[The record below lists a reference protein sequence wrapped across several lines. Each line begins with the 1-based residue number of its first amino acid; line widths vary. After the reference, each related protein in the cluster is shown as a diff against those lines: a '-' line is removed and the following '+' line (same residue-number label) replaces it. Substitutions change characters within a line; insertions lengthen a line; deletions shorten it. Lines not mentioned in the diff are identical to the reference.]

1 MKRSAGSQRITL
13 FPFLAVLICTM
24 GSLLVLLV
32 VISKRAQA
40 TAETSVQQPDDAEI
54 NKIHRQR
61 EELTAD
67 MTKMQEMRRQITD
80 YLAERRKALSHIEDH
95 MRRLGEQIRRLQAQE
110 NQDGLQ
116 VAEKDSLE
124 SLQQE
129 LKSLDASKKELESL
143 IKELLAKPL
152 KKSTSYRIVPYNGAN
167 GTKRMPIYIECAA
180 DGVYFQPEGIH
191 LTEDDFKRPLGPE
204 NPLAAGIRA
213 QSSFLRQHR
222 ASPTE
227 SIDPYPLLIVRPSG
241 IAAYYAARIAIR
253 SWESEFGY
261 ELVDGE
267 IQLDFSPP
275 DPTLARVTQEAVN
288 IARPRHQFMVAR
300 AREIAFRAGSR
311 NSAEGGNGRGRMVA
325 AGHGDDGNGF
335 GGGTGSSAFG
345 GPNNQ
350 GLDRPMHGSDVDR
363 NRGALRRAEAARKAA
378 AEARLGTLA
387 DQKNGG
393 GSRSN
398 HRSLSG
404 SPGDEQAGNQEI
416 TGQRNGLSGTL
427 SNGQVGGRSTG
438 HVGGQG
444 SGQGGTSADVR
455 EDNETGLS
463 LQFGSHGNRANAPQ
477 GSPIANVR
485 GANWALPGI
494 SQGSFPFARPIR
506 VEISKDDITLVPTDS
521 RQKSTVVRFEGQTR
535 EAIEQFVA
543 AVWRYMETWGTAGRG
558 MYWKPILNIYVA
570 PGAENRAGELE
581 YLLQGSGLE
590 SARPE
595 QSPSVKQRF
604 SRQ

>member
-40 TAETSVQQPDDAEI
+40 TAETSVQQADEAEI
-54 NKIHRQR
+54 NEIHRQR

-67 MTKMQEMRRQITD
+67 MEKMHGMRRQITD

-110 NQDGLQ
+110 DQDGLQ

-191 LTEDDFKRPLGPE
+191 LTEDDFARPLGPE

-267 IQLDFSPP
+267 IELDFSPP

-288 IARPRHQFMVAR
+288 IARPRHQFMVER

-393 GSRSN
+393 GTRGD
-398 HRSLSG
+398 HRSLTG
-404 SPGDEQAGNQEI
+404 TPGNEQAGNQE
-416 TGQRNGLSGTL
+416 TTGQRDGQRNGQSDRL
-427 SNGQVGGRSTG
+427 SNMQSNVQVSGQSTGQVGEQGSGQNTG
-438 HVGGQG
+438 KVGGQG
-444 SGQGGTSADVR
+444 SGQGGT
-455 EDNETGLS
+455 
-463 LQFGSHGNRANAPQ
+463 
-477 GSPIANVR
+477 
-485 GANWALPGI
+485 
-494 SQGSFPFARPIR
+494 
-506 VEISKDDITLVPTDS
+506 
-521 RQKSTVVRFEGQTR
+521 
-535 EAIEQFVA
+535 
-543 AVWRYMETWGTAGRG
+543 
-558 MYWKPILNIYVA
+558 
-570 PGAENRAGELE
+570 
-581 YLLQGSGLE
+581 
-590 SARPE
+590 
-595 QSPSVKQRF
+595 
-604 SRQ
+604 